1 MDIYTLLK
9 NDHDEI
15 KDLFDELIKLDEKD
29 SYRSVL
35 VEQIKSALIPHA
47 RAEESVFYNAIRA
60 AKSDKT
66 DVMHS
71 YKEHMEAETLLRTLQ
86 LKDSTDMDWKET
98 AIKLKGALEHHIA
111 EEEGKIF
118 NEARSIFSQDEVNM
132 MGVAFEK
139 LKAKVGQE
147 GFLKTSFDMVV
158 NLMPPRFIDKMRNL
172 QAP

>member
-15 KDLFDELIKLDEKD
+15 KDLLNELIKLDDKD

-60 AKSDKT
+60 VKSDKS

-86 LKDSTDMDWKET
+86 LKDSTDMDWKAT

-118 NEARSIFSQDEVNM
+118 NEARSIFNQDEVNM
-132 MGVAFEK
+132 MGDAFEK
-139 LKAKVGQE
+139 LKAKVSQE
-147 GFLKTSFDMVV
+147 GFLKTSFDMVI
-158 NLMPPRFIDKMRNL
+158 NLMPPRFVEQMRHL
-172 QAP
+172 RAP